1 MHLKSV
7 KQITFK
13 FSFNSEKSTPLLKK
27 FLWFR
32 SEALFLQAWFNSRPL
47 WKYLCNRM
55 LNWKCHSKKLLPLHN
70 PKRPIY
76 TLSYLTQT
84 TPIVPMFPVSET
96 VKLRA
101 VSVTRDTREKDGVK
115 HECYPLILPHLNQNV
130 IKKIHPYA
138 ALEQLILFWVG

>member
-1 MHLKSV
+1 M
-7 KQITFK
+7 
-13 FSFNSEKSTPLLKK
+13 
-27 FLWFR
+27 
-32 SEALFLQAWFNSRPL
+32 
-47 WKYLCNRM
+47 
-55 LNWKCHSKKLLPLHN
+55 
-70 PKRPIY
+70 
-76 TLSYLTQT
+76 SYLTQT

-101 VSVTRDTREKDGVK
+101 VSVTRDTREKGGVK